1 MKNYDLFST
10 FMPWRESGKSE
21 KKKVAWRES
30 GVDHINF
37 FKLLFSYDKPKVPF
51 LQEHL
56 KPDRNEASNEQ
67 IPPF

>member
-30 GVDHINF
+30 GVDPF
-37 FKLLFSYDKPKVPF
+37 FLDNVLQGLFYSKLYQS
-51 LQEHL
+51 E
-56 KPDRNEASNEQ
+56 
-67 IPPF
+67 